1 MTLRVRWLG
10 RVPYREALAVQQ
22 ALFTYGIEDHL
33 LLLEH
38 PHVFTHGPRADL
50 AINVL
55 VDPAEVGAELVS
67 VKRGGDVTYHGPG
80 QLVGYPVVNVPNSM
94 GAAEHVCAIQRVM
107 VAPPEGGSAA

>member
-10 RVPYREALAVQQ
+10 KVPYREALAVQQ
-22 ALFTYGIEDHL
+22 ALFDHGSEDHL

-50 AINVL
+50 ASNVM
-55 VDPAEVGAELVS
+55 VDPASVDAELVS

-80 QLVGYPVVNVPNSM
+80 QLVGYPIVNVPNSM
-94 GAAEHVCAIQRVM
+94 GAADHVCAI
-107 VAPPEGGSAA
+107 